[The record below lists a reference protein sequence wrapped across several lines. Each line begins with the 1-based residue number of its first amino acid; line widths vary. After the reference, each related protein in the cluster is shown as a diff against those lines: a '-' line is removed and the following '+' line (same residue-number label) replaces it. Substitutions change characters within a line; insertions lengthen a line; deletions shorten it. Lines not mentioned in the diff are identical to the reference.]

1 MSDAIELNIMAAAAC
16 AFSGAL
22 VANGQLSTVCGRQV
36 AIANV
41 PARSRKCSRVACA
54 AAQPSDT
61 NRGFSLQAFND
72 KKAFKVPH

>member
-1 MSDAIELNIMAAAAC
+1 MSDSTEINIMAAAAS
-16 AFSGAL
+16 AFSGSM

-41 PARSRKCSRVACA
+41 PARSRKSSRVTCA

-61 NRGFSLQAFND
+61 NRRFSLQAFNE